1 MATSCHGSCTNRA
14 FQGKALTHLRISNN
28 KSGILIF
35 GFPPA
40 VPEQPYDDTHT
51 WESTSLHCF
60 PHLLFIPHPLSSF
73 LLTSFSLWYFSSVS
87 CPPGSSRHLYLSVH
101 PTSQQRAFLHPFSGG
116 SLDTYPVLSCITS
129 SPERPGLPHLP
140 RMNNWIQAG
149 YFLYYLQT
157 QVNILC

>member
-40 VPEQPYDDTHT
+40 VPEQPYDDTHM

-60 PHLLFIPHPLSSF
+60 SHLLFIPTLS
-73 LLTSFSLWYFSSVS
+73 LLSFSLHFLFDTFPVSAAHLVPAVTFIFLCIPLLSKEHSCTPFLEALWILILFS
-87 CPPGSSRHLYLSVH
+87 P
-101 PTSQQRAFLHPFSGG
+101 A
-116 SLDTYPVLSCITS
+116 
-129 SPERPGLPHLP
+129 LPHPQKDLACHTCP
-140 RMNNWIQAG
+140 G
-149 YFLYYLQT
+149 
-157 QVNILC
+157 